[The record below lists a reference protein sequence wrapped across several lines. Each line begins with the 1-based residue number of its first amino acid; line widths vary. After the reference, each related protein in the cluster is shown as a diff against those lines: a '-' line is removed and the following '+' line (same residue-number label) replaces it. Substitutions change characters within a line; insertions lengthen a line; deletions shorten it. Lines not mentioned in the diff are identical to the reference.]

1 MAALMTAAS
10 YSASVAAWDMKSSA
24 KSSVKDPSS
33 QPALRFE
40 RAPIQGKIRLDTRIF
55 EVCPLSRHNE
65 HVIPR
70 NQLI

>member
-1 MAALMTAAS
+1 MAALVTPAS
-10 YSASVAAWDMKSSA
+10 YSAGMAAWDMKSSA
-24 KSSVKDPSS
+24 KSSVKDPQASPPFVLS
-33 QPALRFE
+33 GR
-40 RAPIQGKIRLDTRIF
+40 PIQGKILDTRIF

>member
-40 RAPIQGKIRLDTRIF
+40 RAPIQGKILDTRIF

-65 HVIPR
+65 HVIPC